1 VFDSPVDAIWIENM
15 NTVLDDN
22 KKLCLMIGEMIG
34 MSSVQSM
41 IFEVQD
47 LAVASPAIVSRCGMV
62 YTEPSQIGWEPLLES
77 RRRRGGQ
84 DGGDHRQGG
93 QGGHRAQKEFVAKK
107 EAAVSKVA
115 TSAKQMKDE
124 CEADLAEAMHAL
136 ESAVRALDT
145 IKKPDIDLVKGMGNT
160 PAAVKLILEGVCVMM
175 GVKAE
180 KIKDPNDQTK
190 KIDDF
195 FGPAKKMMGDVK
207 MFIDSLKTYDKDNID
222 PKIMKVIREKYKPM
236 EMLTPEAAAKGSSA
250 AEGLCR
256 WILAMEIYD
265 RLAKVDAPK
274 KARRARRQEDVAR
287 APVRGLQQQA

>member
-1 VFDSPVDAIWIENM
+1 M
-15 NTVLDDN
+15 
-22 KKLCLMIGEMIG
+22 
-34 MSSVQSM
+34 
-41 IFEVQD
+41 
-47 LAVASPAIVSRCGMV
+47 
-62 YTEPSQIGWEPLLES
+62 
-77 RRRRGGQ
+77 
-84 DGGDHRQGG
+84 
-93 QGGHRAQKEFVAKK
+93 
-107 EAAVSKVA
+107 SKVA
-115 TSAKQMKDE
+115 ASAKQMKDE
-124 CEADLAEAMHAL
+124 CEADLAEAMPAL

-145 IKKPDIDLVKGMGNT
+145 IKKPDIDLVKGMGNP

-236 EMLTPEAAAKGSSA
+236 EMFTPEAAAKGSSA

-274 KARRARRQEDVAR
+274 KAQLAIAEGEYAEAMKGLAAKQAELKIVLDKLKNMQDKLAELDAKKTSLERQYEDCNNKLERAEKLMGGLGGDRVRWGEISAELGPKFEQPARRRADLVGRDRVPR
-287 APVRGLQQQA
+287 PLLHPVPQGGGRGLAIARH